1 MDTFQL
7 IEELLTRPQAEIQY
21 GFLTMLLEGKVDFI
35 ELSNQYVNCL
45 KIWNEDKENQLIEA
59 ETCVIE
65 SFLDKKVKNAESD
78 KSKYKRNYKH
88 TQRCLHLLN
97 QSKRFNMGGLN
108 EKYSYNEDEGKGCSW
123 YERNKSKTE

>member
-7 IEELLTRPQAEIQY
+7 IEELLTKPKAEIQY
-21 GFLTMLLEGKVDFI
+21 GLLTMLLEGKVDFI

-45 KIWNEDKENQLIEA
+45 KIQNEDNENKLIEA

-78 KSKYKRNYKH
+78 KSKYKNNYKH
-88 TQRCLHLLN
+88 TQRCLYLLN
-97 QSKRFNMGGLN
+97 QSKRYNMGSLN

-123 YERNKSKTE
+123 YERNKNEV